1 MHSYSVRDVERVLQL
16 SRSTIQGLIDG
27 GFVKPARGARRQY
40 QFSFQDLI
48 VLRAARALT
57 QAKVPQ
63 TRIRRALKDLRRNL
77 PETLPLSGISIT
89 AVGDRVVVR
98 EGKSLRQVEDGQY
111 VLGLDVTVD
120 QGELHVV
127 EVPAPDAVVTSAVTR
142 TRAGSGASASA
153 PAPAPADSE
162 DWFETGVELEEV
174 DPRKAQEAYEHAV
187 GVDPENVAAWT
198 NLGRLVHEQGQLK
211 KAENIYR
218 KALSHVQAD
227 GVLMFNL
234 GVVLE
239 DLGRTRAAL
248 EAYQLAIS
256 DDPSLADCHFN
267 LARLYESFGQP
278 QHAIRHL
285 GQYRRLLSSVGR

>member
-27 GFVKPARGARRQY
+27 GFVKPARGPKRQY

-57 QAKVPQ
+57 QAKVSRK
-63 TRIRRALKDLRRNL
+63 RIHKALNELRRDL
-77 PETLPLSGISIT
+77 PDEMPLSGISIT

-98 EGKSLRQVEDGQY
+98 EGKSRWQVDDGQY
-111 VLGLDVTVD
+111 VLGLDISVD
-120 QGELHVV
+120 EGELHVV
-127 EVPAPDAVVTSAVTR
+127 EVPAPDAIVT
-142 TRAGSGASASA
+142 SASA
-153 PAPAPADSE
+153 PVAAGPDPADS
-162 DWFETGVELEEV
+162 DVWFATGVELEQT
-174 DPRKAQEAYEHAV
+174 DPRKAQEAYERAV
-187 GVDPENVAAWT
+187 VADPAHLAAWT
-198 NLGRLVHEQGQLK
+198 NWGRLVHEQGQLK

-218 KALSHVQAD
+218 RALSHVQAD
-227 GVLMFNL
+227 SVLMFNL

-248 EAYQLAIS
+248 EAYQQAITE
-256 DDPSLADCHFN
+256 DPALADCHFN

-285 GQYRRLLSSVGR
+285 GQYRRLTTSVGR